1 MQLSKLKLSN
11 YKPFYYF
18 NTESRLNLLD
28 KSKFIKINDKTY
40 YKIK

>member
-28 KSKFIKINDKTY
+28 KSKFIKINGKTY

>member
-1 MQLSKLKLSN
+1 MSTLQSITKN

-28 KSKFIKINDKTY
+28 KSQFIKINNKTY

>member
-1 MQLSKLKLSN
+1 MQLSKLNLYN

-28 KSKFIKINDKTY
+28 KSKSIKINGKTY
-40 YKIK
+40 YSIK

>member
-1 MQLSKLKLSN
+1 MNTLQSIIKD

-28 KSKFIKINDKTY
+28 KSKFIKINNKTY